1 MDILKETRNHLE
13 DSVSRYQENAN
24 LMKILAIMLSI
35 SGIIG
40 VIWSI
45 MAQNLMIMIIT
56 IILLKLSLRIFK
68 KPNKNVKAYEKG
80 ISAER

>member
-35 SGIIG
+35 SGVIG

-45 MAQNLMIMIIT
+45 MTQNLMIMIIT

-68 KPNKNVKAYEKG
+68 KPDKNAKA
-80 ISAER
+80 

>member
-13 DSVSRYQENAN
+13 DSVSRHQENAN

-35 SGIIG
+35 SGVIG

-45 MAQNLMIMIIT
+45 MTQNLMIMIIT

-68 KPNKNVKAYEKG
+68 KPDKNAKA
-80 ISAER
+80 